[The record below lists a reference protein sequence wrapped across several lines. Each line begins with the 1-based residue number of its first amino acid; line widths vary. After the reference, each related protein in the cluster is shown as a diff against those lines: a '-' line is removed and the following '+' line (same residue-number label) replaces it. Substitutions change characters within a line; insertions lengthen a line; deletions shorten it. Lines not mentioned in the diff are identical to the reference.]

1 MRIKNKTLQVSFEHD
16 VTIGNAIEAT
26 LEHMAWISANNKGEI
41 NVDISI
47 LDFSDI
53 TNVKFMGV
61 PIEEGY
67 DAYKKFKSTMIDL
80 GIDLNKL
87 FDEKA
92 KELIT
97 DEDMETL
104 KQLYKKIVG

>member
-1 MRIKNKTLQVSFEHD
+1 MKIKSKTLNVIFEHD
-16 VTIGNAIEAT
+16 VTVGNAIEAT
-26 LEHMAWISANNKGEI
+26 LVHQVWISERGDEI
-41 NVDISI
+41 DVD
-47 LDFSDI
+47 LDFIDI
-53 TNVKFMGV
+53 ENVKFMGV

-67 DAYKKFKSTMIDL
+67 DAYKKFKSTMMDL

-97 DEDMETL
+97 DENMETL
-104 KQLYKKIVG
+104 KQLYRNTVK

>member
-1 MRIKNKTLQVSFEHD
+1 MRIKNKTLQVSFGHD

-41 NVDISI
+41 NVDI
-47 LDFSDI
+47 DFSDI

-67 DAYKKFKSTMIDL
+67 DAYKKFKSTMMDL

-104 KQLYKKIVG
+104 KQLYRNTVK

>member
-1 MRIKNKTLQVSFEHD
+1 MRIKDKTLQVSFGHG

-41 NVDISI
+41 NVD

-67 DAYKKFKSTMIDL
+67 EAYKKFKSTMMDL

-104 KQLYKKIVG
+104 KQLYCDIVK